1 MKSYRIVFMGT
12 PDFALPPLKRIL
24 EDGHRV
30 TLVVTQT
37 DKPKNRGMALSP
49 SPVKAFALERGLRVF
64 QPQSLRDAEAQR
76 IIEGE
81 NADYIVVAAYG
92 KILPAEVLS
101 APRLGCINIHASLLP
116 RHRGAA
122 PVNRAVMA
130 GDKVGGVTVM
140 YMDEGLDTGDIAL
153 QKETPIP
160 DDMTAGEYGD
170 VLSGLGAQAIS
181 EFLASESHARTKQD
195 GALASYAAKIE
206 KAETAVDFSRPG
218 AEVCNKIRGLSPS
231 PCAYA
236 FINGARFKLVR
247 ALRGCGAGEPGSVI
261 AADKSGIEIA
271 CGEGSVVITRLQP
284 EGRRVMSAAEFLAGH
299 RI

>member
-49 SPVKAFALERGLRVF
+49 SPVKAFALERGLKVF

-76 IIEGE
+76 IIGDE

-170 VLSGLGAQAIS
+170 ALSGLGAQAIS

-236 FINGARFKLVR
+236 LINGARFKLVR
-247 ALRGCGAGEPGSVI
+247 ALCGCGRGKPGSVL

-284 EGRRVMSAAEFLAGH
+284 EGRRAMSAAEFLAGH

>member
-49 SPVKAFALERGLRVF
+49 SPVKAFALERGLKVF
-64 QPQSLRDAEAQR
+64 QPQSLRDTEVQR
-76 IIEGE
+76 IIGDE

-122 PVNRAVMA
+122 PINRAVMA

-236 FINGARFKLVR
+236 LINGARFKLVR

-284 EGRRVMSAAEFLAGH
+284 EGRRAMSAAEFLAGH